1 MGAGLHGGFGS
12 TAGFKDAFAFE
23 ITVEFT
29 ENGYVFRKRKLDRKQ
44 IRRRQA
50 EAESRVETAS
60 AKNGKKIGSESEKQK
75 RNRRESVRKRRRRAR
90 VSFPKGRSQI
100 MHILRDD
107 PGHLTDTPYH
117 RRQIRDLA
125 NDKSFYK
132 GKDARGNDWNVK
144 IMRDGSQLWVTY
156 RNGVIQNCGRN
167 KELRDWNEMKG
178 LSRIKPKR
186 KAKEEK

>member
-75 RNRRESVRKRRRRAR
+75 AEPAGIRSETQTPGESVF
-90 VSFPKGRSQI
+90 S
-100 MHILRDD
+100 
-107 PGHLTDTPYH
+107 
-117 RRQIRDLA
+117 
-125 NDKSFYK
+125 
-132 GKDARGNDWNVK
+132 
-144 IMRDGSQLWVTY
+144 
-156 RNGVIQNCGRN
+156 
-167 KELRDWNEMKG
+167 
-178 LSRIKPKR
+178 
-186 KAKEEK
+186 